1 MKGMSKHGTL
11 LTLLVVAG
19 AALLLPAAVGAQEV
33 GRIAY
38 LEGQVEIVRD
48 GTIRSG
54 FDVSIGESLRELDLI
69 QTGQDGYVEIELV
82 RPAGSVVRVLE
93 DSAYYLEMTTDAA
106 GNEVARLKLLTGT
119 LEVAVNNVSR
129 QSRLDVETRGAV
141 FGVRGTE
148 FDVLT
153 APDES
158 VLLGVREGSVAAA
171 TQGSSLTVS
180 AGSAAERTEGASFRE
195 ERVPDGDFEGYYD
208 RWSAQRLE
216 VFRAGAPVFVRAYA
230 GRYLDSIDSFR
241 AAHRD
246 LQTFR
251 RRLENAAAQSGSSLG
266 SDMLLRQ
273 EISPAIIRMRS
284 ILPLFENTVYRL
296 RELARFHARGIGVT
310 DIGGGTSRAFFERFA
325 MQEGDLLR
333 DLGEVRYLFRLYGQ
347 IEERSFGGLPGGE
360 SPFGTSGADF
370 LNSMQF

>member
-1 MKGMSKHGTL
+1 MKGRSKRAVLLALLGFTGT
-11 LTLLVVAG
+11 
-19 AALLLPAAVGAQEV
+19 ALLLPLAVGAQEV

-38 LEGQVEIVRD
+38 LEGRVEIVRD

-54 FDVSIGESLRELDLI
+54 FDVSIGDSLRELDLI
-69 QTGQDGYVEIELV
+69 QTGGDGYVEIELV
-82 RPAGSVVRVLE
+82 DPAGSVVRVFE
-93 DSAYYLEMTTDAA
+93 DSAYYLEVTADTA

-129 QSRLDVETRGAV
+129 RSRLDVETRGAV

-158 VLLGVREGSVAAA
+158 VLLGVREGTVAAG
-171 TQGSSLTVS
+171 TQGSSVTVS
-180 AGSAAERTEGASFRE
+180 AGSAAERTEGGSFRQQQ
-195 ERVPDGDFEGYYD
+195 VPNGDFEGYYD
-208 RWSAQRLE
+208 RWTAQRLE

-241 AAHRD
+241 AAHRE
-246 LQTFR
+246 LQAFR
-251 RRLENAAAQSGSSLG
+251 PRLENAARSGSSLG

-284 ILPLFENTVYRL
+284 ILPIFENTVYRL
-296 RELARFHARGIGVT
+296 RELSRFHAQGIGVT
-310 DIGGGTSRAFFERFA
+310 SIGSGTSRAFFERFA

-360 SPFGTSGADF
+360 SPFGTSGTDF
-370 LNSMQF
+370 LDSMQF